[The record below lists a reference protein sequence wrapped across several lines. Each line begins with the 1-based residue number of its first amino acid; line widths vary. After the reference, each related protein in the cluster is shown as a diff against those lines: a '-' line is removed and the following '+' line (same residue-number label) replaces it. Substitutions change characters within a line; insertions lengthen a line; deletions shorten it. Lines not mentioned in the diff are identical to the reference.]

1 MQKDTLI
8 VIDAFLSAENR
19 IKSCQKLINQIREAC
34 PEYKIMLFNKY
45 PSSGDLDSLVN
56 YYFYY
61 GDGKLIG
68 EPPQEVLETELYQKP
83 FVYVDIS
90 LGTCYNWLPLTG
102 FQDHVGSVLN
112 GFILSSRF
120 AKALGYKKVF
130 QIEYDTDFDIEEL
143 TNLKKDFE
151 TFEDYLLIGK
161 RFEQNEKHITDVHAI
176 GYSTELFQGLDLID
190 TEDKW
195 WELCKKIGYYGK
207 WAEYAITYII
217 DYQSQFRKLNGTV
230 YEGYCGLTFPKTKFD
245 TINGKGYWTEKWKDI
260 PKVCAKGK
268 DFWTSYTDEVVLFYW
283 NDNQED
289 LEVNCKIVDETG
301 NEVYSKEV
309 ILKSR
314 HWILDKI
321 PLNGLLTLFT
331 ENKQGE
337 EIRNYSSSF
346 SANTINNFPCRFI
359 FNEGNV

>member
-19 IKSCQKLINQIREAC
+19 IQACHKLINQIREAC
-34 PEYKIMLFNKY
+34 PEYKIMLLNKY
-45 PSSGDLDSLVN
+45 SDSGNLDSLVD

-61 GDGKLIG
+61 GDGKLVG
-68 EPPQEVLETELYQKP
+68 TPPQELLETGLYERP
-83 FVYVDIS
+83 YVYVTTS
-90 LGTCYNWLPLTG
+90 LGTCQNWLPLTG
-102 FQDHVGSVLN
+102 FQDHVGSVVN

-151 TFEDYLLIGK
+151 TFEDYLLLGK
-161 RFEQNEKHITDVHAI
+161 RFEQSEKYITDVHAL
-176 GYSTELFQGLDLID
+176 GYSVNLFNQFDLVRS
-190 TEDKW
+190 DKEW
-195 WELCKKIGYYGK
+195 WELCKKINYYGK
-207 WAEYAITYII
+207 TAEYVIPAMLEYLSKFNT
-217 DYQSQFRKLNGTV
+217 LNGTV
-230 YEGYCGLTFPKTKFD
+230 YEGYCGLTFPNTKFD

-260 PKVCAKGK
+260 PKICIKAENN
-268 DFWTSYTDEVVLFYW
+268 WISYTDEVVLFYW

-289 LEVNCKIVDETG
+289 LEVNCKVVDESG
-301 NEVYSKEV
+301 NEVYSKQV
-309 ILKSR
+309 ILKPR

-359 FNEGNV
+359 FNEGNI